1 MRKPVVIIGIGEM
14 AGVFA
19 RGLLRCGH
27 PVYPVTRDVSM
38 TAVAQQLPEPELVLV
53 AVGEKDLDQTLT
65 QIPATW
71 RNRLALLQN
80 ELLPQAWQSHGI
92 DQPTVISVWF
102 EKKRG
107 QDVKVLIASPIH
119 GPHAQCLSDALESL
133 HIANRIVTTAP
144 EMLFE
149 LVRKNLYIVTTN
161 IAGLAVGGT
170 VSELWSQ
177 HESLALEVAN
187 EVLDIQHWLAGV
199 DLPRPRLIEGML
211 EAFTGDPDHQC
222 MGRSAPARLARALDQ
237 AGAANLAVPALK
249 RIAASQ
255 P

>member
-1 MRKPVVIIGIGEM
+1 MRRPVVIIGIGEM

-27 PVYPVTRDVSM
+27 PVYPVTRDVNM

-107 QDVKVLIASPIH
+107 QDAKVLIASPIH

-133 HIANRIVTTAP
+133 NIANRIVTTAP

-161 IAGLAVGGT
+161 IAGLAAGGT

-187 EVLDIQHWLAGV
+187 EVLDIQQWLAGV

-237 AGAANLAVPALK
+237 AGAANLAVPTLK